1 MKEEKKKCRICG
13 CVDGDCRQ
21 CIERTG
27 RPCYWIEDD
36 LCSACK
42 TTVVSLA
49 SIKGG
54 TGKTHIAILVAR
66 CLAAA
71 GFKVLLIDCDL
82 NNSLSF
88 HFLGDDLAKTE
99 NLNIASA
106 LSDEKNDLNDYIIQ
120 TSTPNIWIIASTPY
134 LADLRTLN
142 EKRLKRKIPGL
153 YGKFDV
159 CIIDCAPT
167 YDNIVLNAV
176 NASDYVITPVLKDLF
191 SYNAA
196 AFFASV
202 LPRDTDIDNNWF
214 VLING
219 YDKRFE
225 ESKSGIQHD
234 FSSMYKRN
242 EFPLTPTETW
252 LPWTSHVHKLVDYHM
267 PLARLKSHAG
277 AVHNSALFNAV
288 SMLAFSLMGWDWKE
302 NNVCPFNLPEV
313 F

>member
-1 MKEEKKKCRICG
+1 MNELRKCRVCG
-13 CVDGDCRQ
+13 CTDDDCRL
-21 CIERTG
+21 CVEKTGKPCFWVER
-27 RPCYWIEDD
+27 D

-42 TTVVSLA
+42 TTVISLS

-54 TGKTHIAILVAR
+54 TGKTHIAILIAR

-71 GFKVLLIDCDL
+71 GLKVLLIDCDL

-88 HFLGDDLAKTE
+88 QFLGNELEKTK

-106 LSDEKNDLNDYIIQ
+106 LNDEKNDLNDYIVP
-120 TSTPNIWIIASTPY
+120 TNTPGIYIIASTPY

-153 YGKFDV
+153 YGKYDI
-159 CIIDCAPT
+159 CIIDCPPT

-176 NASDYVITPVLKDLF
+176 NASDYTITPVLKDLF

-196 AFFASV
+196 VFFANV
-202 LPRDTDIDNNWF
+202 LPRDIDDFKNWF

-219 YDKRFE
+219 FDKRFE
-225 ESKSGIQHD
+225 ESKSGRQSD
-234 FSSMYKRN
+234 FVSMYKEN
-242 EFPLTPTETW
+242 ENLSLTPVETW
-252 LPWTSHVHKLVDYHM
+252 LPWTPQIHMLVDYHKK
-267 PLARLKSHAG
+267 LTYKSG
-277 AVHNSALFNAV
+277 IVGTVHNPALYKSV
-288 SMLAFSLMGWDWKE
+288 TELAGSFFDDELVM
-302 NNVCPFNLPEV
+302 PEV